1 MSEEILTTFDEQG
14 NITGSAPRDEVH
26 RLGLWHETFH
36 CWFVGMESGERTL
49 YLQLRSQQKR
59 DYAGL
64 LDITAAGHLMANES
78 VEDGIR
84 EVQEELGL
92 TLAFDELKPLGIIP
106 YQMDT
111 AGFLDRER
119 ANVFVYENQYALS
132 DFTLQQEEVTGIVQA
147 SLSGFSSFIS
157 GASDTLEVKGFRVTG
172 SGERAEIDEQVGLSQ
187 LVPHEPAYYMK
198 VIEGIEAL
206 YK

>member
-1 MSEEILTTFDEQG
+1 MSEEILTTFDEHG

-36 CWFVGMESGERTL
+36 CWFVGMDPGERTL

-92 TLAFDELKPLGIIP
+92 KLAFDELKPLGIIP
-106 YQMDT
+106 YQMT
-111 AGFLDRER
+111 QPGLW
-119 ANVFVYENQYALS
+119 
-132 DFTLQQEEVTGIVQA
+132 TGNGRM
-147 SLSGFSSFIS
+147 SLFM
-157 GASDTLEVKGFRVTG
+157 RTG
-172 SGERAEIDEQVGLSQ
+172 M
-187 LVPHEPAYYMK
+187 H
-198 VIEGIEAL
+198 
-206 YK
+206 